1 MSRLVGRRC
10 ETNVE
15 LEGSYTRCLLDSGS
29 QVSTVSA
36 THYNDHLACKF
47 ALHPVDSLITI
58 EAANGL
64 PIKYLGYV
72 QVSINLASIVTTC
85 RERKHVLMF
94 VCPDTAYSRSVPIV
108 LGTNV
113 LDALCDSSDRHQGTP
128 AVVSLLKSFQA
139 VRALHN
145 DEDGH
150 VGKVTVCSR
159 RAVVI
164 QPGCTVSVRGKCHAR
179 QLGGSYPAVADG
191 PANTPASRDGL
202 AVVSSLV
209 TVSEYSH
216 STVRVPVQNL
226 TGHVMTIGAR
236 THLADLFIPKWVRSV
251 GCGGKSQPADI
262 TGMQSTVSAGGD
274 IDTSH
279 IDACRI
285 EPQLTGEWAHRARDL
300 LRQHADVFSRHD
312 LDVGKTSMVRHKIN
326 LVDDT
331 PFKERS
337 RPISSRDL
345 TDAREH
351 IRALLDAG
359 IIRESSSPYASPI
372 VLVRKKNGSLR
383 LTVDYRKL
391 NQKTIKDAYAL
402 PRIDDAF
409 SCLSGAKW
417 FSVMDLKSG
426 YYQVEMEPCD
436 REKTAFVCPLGFYE
450 YTRMPQGVTNAPA
463 TFQRLMERCVGSMN
477 LQEVLAFL
485 DDLIVFSQTLEEHE
499 TRLGQVFD
507 RLRNFGLKLSPEKC
521 SFFCKSVSYLGHIVS
536 EDGIGCDPSKIEA
549 VRDWPR
555 PCNMR
560 QLKSYLGY
568 CGYYRRHI
576 FAYGKISLPLT
587 TLLKGYTRAGADK
600 RLHTDAAAVRKPFGA
615 AWTSECETA
624 FQALKTNLM
633 QAPVLAIADP
643 ALPYELHTDAS
654 GTGLGAALYQKRD
667 GVLRPVAYASRGLS
681 ISESHYPAHKLEFL
695 ALRWAVCHKFHDFL
709 YGSKFHVLTDNNPL
723 TYVLTTARLDA
734 TGHRWLAAL
743 SAYDFDI
750 TYRAAQHNADA
761 DGLSRRPHEG
771 HIEDPMRERQERHIA
786 SLLLNTRPQRQV
798 DILDASAVVNA
809 VLDGQAIP
817 AAGGLP
823 ILDSA
828 VLDQQPELEVSR
840 MPSLTVAEQRDAQ
853 LSDPNIARVRQL
865 LESTPMSQRELRA
878 ESREV
883 AAMMRVASTMYFCNG
898 ILYKDSVL
906 SSRRVRRLVVP
917 FTLRQLVYQGI
928 HDEVGHLGADR
939 GVALARTRFYW
950 FQMESDIRAYCKGCM
965 PCILRKAPPQRAPMC
980 SLESSGPMDLVC
992 IDFLKLDT
1000 DSHNKSY
1007 VLVITDHFTRFAR
1020 AVPMRNQTARGVA
1033 EVLWK
1038 EFFLDFGFP
1047 RRLHSDRG
1055 ASFTGKLMRELAK
1068 QTGVRSS
1075 YTTSYHPEGNAVC
1088 ERYNRTLISMIAT
1101 LTEAHKQKWSEHVR
1115 YLSHAYNCTQ
1125 HDATGFPPFY
1135 LMFLRYPRLKVDWLF
1150 ANDSDQE
1157 LPGLS
1162 SIQYVNE
1169 LRERLTE
1176 AYALA
1181 DKHARA
1187 QGQANKRRYD
1197 RRVRPS
1203 GLAIGGRVLIRNVA
1217 IHERRK
1223 LSNRWLPDVYVVL
1236 RQQGGEGSPVYV
1248 LKREDGK
1255 GGERTLHRNLLLN
1268 CDCLPLPEEPTYRTK
1283 PQRRTPR
1290 PRTQLSATEDPPSRP
1305 NWESTDSE
1313 SSDEPINANPHN
1325 ERHEASLE
1333 CRDDDEDLPLARL
1346 RQYGTPPTT
1355 SDEGRSNDSGGRDGE
1370 RPPRPRRRT
1379 KPPDKL
1385 EYYMPGRPAWQYQ
1398 LCVTCGAPPTRG
1410 YRY

>member
-36 THYNDHLACKF
+36 SHYNDHLACKF

-202 AVVSSLV
+202 AMVSSLV

-236 THLADLFIPKWVRSV
+236 AHLADLFIPKWVRSV

-450 YTRMPQGVTNAPA
+450 YTCMPQGVTNAPA

-485 DDLIVFSQTLEEHE
+485 NDLIVFSQTLEEHE

-624 FQALKTNLM
+624 FQALKTSLM

-761 DGLSRRPHEG
+761 DGLR

-883 AAMMRVASTMYFCNG
+883 AAMMRVASTLYFCNG

-1181 DKHARA
+1181 DKHAHA
-1187 QGQANKRRYD
+1187 QGQANKRWYD

-1255 GGERTLHRNLLLN
+1255 AGERTLHRNLLLN
-1268 CDCLPLPEEPTYRTK
+1268 CDCLPLPEEPTYRAK

>member
-1 MSRLVGRRC
+1 MALIRRNQTSVRLGPEAAFPGGAYQPHVLKWARSDPLVMPPRDDDTRDVLSRLVGRRC
-10 ETNVE
+10 EATVE
-15 LEGSYTRCLLDSGS
+15 LEGSDTRCLLDSGS
-29 QVSTVSA
+29 QVSTISA
-36 THYNDHLACKF
+36 SHYNKYLACRF
-47 ALHPVDSLITI
+47 ALHPVARLVTI

-64 PIKYLGYV
+64 LINYLGYV
-72 QVSINLASIVTTC
+72 QVGIDMASIVTTC
-85 RERKHVLMF
+85 RGRKNVLMF
-94 VCPDTAYSRSVPIV
+94 VCPDTAYSRNVPVV

-113 LDALCDSSDRHQGTP
+113 LDALCDASDCHQGIP
-128 AVVSLLKSFQA
+128 AEVSLLKSFQA
-139 VRALHN
+139 VRALHE

-150 VGKVTVCSR
+150 VGKVTVSSR

-164 QPGCTVSVRGKCHAR
+164 QPGCTVSVRGTCRAL

-191 PANTPASRDGL
+191 PTNTQASRDGL

-209 TVSEYSH
+209 TVSQYNR
-216 STVRVPVQNL
+216 STVKVPVQNL

-236 THLADLFIPKWVRSV
+236 AHLADLFIPKWVRSV
-251 GCGGKSQPADI
+251 GCGGGGESQSADI
-262 TGMQSTVSAGGD
+262 TCMQSTVNAGGD

-279 IDACRI
+279 INACRV
-285 EPQLTGEWAHRARDL
+285 EPQLSDEWTHRARDL

-312 LDVGKTSMVRHKIN
+312 LDVGRTSMVRHKIN

-337 RPISSRDL
+337 RPIASRDL

-426 YYQVEMEPCD
+426 YYQVEMEPSD

-450 YTRMPQGVTNAPA
+450 YTRMPQGVTNSPA

-507 RLRNFGLKLSPEKC
+507 RLRNFGLELSPEKC

-536 EDGIGCDPSKIEA
+536 EDGIACDPSKVEA
-549 VRDWPR
+549 IRDWPR
-555 PCNMR
+555 PSNMR
-560 QLKSYLGY
+560 QLNSYLGY
-568 CGYYRRHI
+568 CGYYRKHI
-576 FAYGKISLPLT
+576 MAYGRISSPLT
-587 TLLKGYTRAGADK
+587 TLLKGYTRAGPDK

-615 AWTSECETA
+615 AWTSECEAA
-624 FQALKTNLM
+624 FQALKTSLM

-643 ALPYELHTDAS
+643 APPYELHTDAS
-654 GTGLGAALYQKRD
+654 GSGLGAALYQKRD

-695 ALRWAVCHKFHDFL
+695 ALRWTVCHKFHDFL
-709 YGSKFHVLTDNNPL
+709 YGSKLHVLTDNDPL

-771 HIEDPMRERQERHIA
+771 HIEDPMRERQQRHIA

-798 DILDASAVVNA
+798 DIVDASAVVNA

-823 ILDSA
+823 IMDSA

-853 LSDPNIARVRQL
+853 LSDPNIARVREL
-865 LESTPMSQRELRA
+865 LESAPMSQRELKT

-883 AAMMRVASTMYFCNG
+883 AAMMRVASTLYFCRG
-898 ILYKDSVL
+898 ILYKESVL
-906 SSRRVRRLVVP
+906 SGRRVRRLVVP

-950 FQMESDIRAYCKGCM
+950 FRMESDIWAYCKDCM

-992 IDFLKLDT
+992 NDCLKLDT

-1038 EFFLDFGFP
+1038 
-1047 RRLHSDRG
+1047 
-1055 ASFTGKLMRELAK
+1055 
-1068 QTGVRSS
+1068 
-1075 YTTSYHPEGNAVC
+1075 
-1088 ERYNRTLISMIAT
+1088 
-1101 LTEAHKQKWSEHVR
+1101 
-1115 YLSHAYNCTQ
+1115 
-1125 HDATGFPPFY
+1125 
-1135 LMFLRYPRLKVDWLF
+1135 
-1150 ANDSDQE
+1150 
-1157 LPGLS
+1157 
-1162 SIQYVNE
+1162 
-1169 LRERLTE
+1169 
-1176 AYALA
+1176 
-1181 DKHARA
+1181 
-1187 QGQANKRRYD
+1187 
-1197 RRVRPS
+1197 
-1203 GLAIGGRVLIRNVA
+1203 
-1217 IHERRK
+1217 
-1223 LSNRWLPDVYVVL
+1223 
-1236 RQQGGEGSPVYV
+1236 
-1248 LKREDGK
+1248 
-1255 GGERTLHRNLLLN
+1255 
-1268 CDCLPLPEEPTYRTK
+1268 
-1283 PQRRTPR
+1283 
-1290 PRTQLSATEDPPSRP
+1290 
-1305 NWESTDSE
+1305 
-1313 SSDEPINANPHN
+1313 
-1325 ERHEASLE
+1325 
-1333 CRDDDEDLPLARL
+1333 
-1346 RQYGTPPTT
+1346 
-1355 SDEGRSNDSGGRDGE
+1355 
-1370 RPPRPRRRT
+1370 
-1379 KPPDKL
+1379 
-1385 EYYMPGRPAWQYQ
+1385 
-1398 LCVTCGAPPTRG
+1398 
-1410 YRY
+1410 

>member
-1 MSRLVGRRC
+1 MAPDGRTTCLSGQDQTPLVTPPRDDDTRDVLSRLVGRRC

-29 QVSTVSA
+29 QVSTLSA
-36 THYNDHLACKF
+36 SHYNDHLACKF

-202 AVVSSLV
+202 ALVSSLV

-236 THLADLFIPKWVRSV
+236 AHLADLFIPKWVRSV

-279 IDACRI
+279 VDACRI
-285 EPQLTGEWAHRARDL
+285 EPQLSGEWAHRARDL

-450 YTRMPQGVTNAPA
+450 YTRMPQWVTNAPA

-536 EDGIGCDPSKIEA
+536 EDGIGCDPSKVEA

-576 FAYGKISLPLT
+576 VAYGKISLPLT

-624 FQALKTNLM
+624 FQALKTSLM
-633 QAPVLAIADP
+633 QAPVLAIANP

-654 GTGLGAALYQKRD
+654 GSGLGAALYQKHD

-695 ALRWAVCHKFHDFL
+695 ALRWAVCHKFHDYL
-709 YGSKFHVLTDNNPL
+709 YGCKFHVLTDNNPL

-743 SAYDFDI
+743 SAYDFHI
-750 TYRAAQHNADA
+750 TYMAAQHNADA

-771 HIEDPMRERQERHIA
+771 HIEDPMRERHERHIA

-798 DILDASAVVNA
+798 DIVDASAVVNA

-828 VLDQQPELEVSR
+828 VLDQQLELEVSR

-865 LESTPMSQRELRA
+865 LESAPMSQRELRA
-878 ESREV
+878 ESRVV
-883 AAMMRVASTMYFCNG
+883 AAMMRVASTLYFCNG

-950 FQMESDIRAYCKGCM
+950 FQMERDIRAYCKGCM
-965 PCILRKAPPQRAPMC
+965 PCILRKAPPPQRAPMC

-1000 DSHNKSY
+1000 DSHNKSH

-1038 EFFLDFGFP
+1038 ELFLDFGFP
-1047 RRLHSDRG
+1047 GRLHSDRG

-1075 YTTSYHPEGNAVC
+1075 YTTPYHPEGNAVC
-1088 ERYNRTLISMIAT
+1088 ERYNRTLIGMIAT

-1169 LRERLTE
+1169 LQERLTE

-1187 QGQANKRRYD
+1187 QGQANKRRYG

-1203 GLAIGGRVLIRNVA
+1203 GLAIGGRVLLRNVA

-1248 LKREDGK
+1248 LRREYGE

-1268 CDCLPLPEEPTYRTK
+1268 CDCLPLPEEPTYRAK

-1333 CRDDDEDLPLARL
+1333 CRDDDDDLPLARL

-1370 RPPRPRRRT
+1370 RPPS
-1379 KPPDKL
+1379 
-1385 EYYMPGRPAWQYQ
+1385 PA
-1398 LCVTCGAPPTRG
+1398 
-1410 YRY
+1410 

>member
-1 MSRLVGRRC
+1 M
-10 ETNVE
+10 
-15 LEGSYTRCLLDSGS
+15 
-29 QVSTVSA
+29 
-36 THYNDHLACKF
+36 
-47 ALHPVDSLITI
+47 
-58 EAANGL
+58 
-64 PIKYLGYV
+64 
-72 QVSINLASIVTTC
+72 
-85 RERKHVLMF
+85 
-94 VCPDTAYSRSVPIV
+94 
-108 LGTNV
+108 
-113 LDALCDSSDRHQGTP
+113 
-128 AVVSLLKSFQA
+128 
-139 VRALHN
+139 
-145 DEDGH
+145 
-150 VGKVTVCSR
+150 
-159 RAVVI
+159 
-164 QPGCTVSVRGKCHAR
+164 
-179 QLGGSYPAVADG
+179 
-191 PANTPASRDGL
+191 
-202 AVVSSLV
+202 
-209 TVSEYSH
+209 
-216 STVRVPVQNL
+216 
-226 TGHVMTIGAR
+226 
-236 THLADLFIPKWVRSV
+236 
-251 GCGGKSQPADI
+251 
-262 TGMQSTVSAGGD
+262 
-274 IDTSH
+274 
-279 IDACRI
+279 
-285 EPQLTGEWAHRARDL
+285 
-300 LRQHADVFSRHD
+300 
-312 LDVGKTSMVRHKIN
+312 
-326 LVDDT
+326 
-331 PFKERS
+331 
-337 RPISSRDL
+337 
-345 TDAREH
+345 
-351 IRALLDAG
+351 
-359 IIRESSSPYASPI
+359 
-372 VLVRKKNGSLR
+372 
-383 LTVDYRKL
+383 
-391 NQKTIKDAYAL
+391 
-402 PRIDDAF
+402 
-409 SCLSGAKW
+409 
-417 FSVMDLKSG
+417 
-426 YYQVEMEPCD
+426 
-436 REKTAFVCPLGFYE
+436 
-450 YTRMPQGVTNAPA
+450 
-463 TFQRLMERCVGSMN
+463 
-477 LQEVLAFL
+477 
-485 DDLIVFSQTLEEHE
+485 
-499 TRLGQVFD
+499 
-507 RLRNFGLKLSPEKC
+507 
-521 SFFCKSVSYLGHIVS
+521 
-536 EDGIGCDPSKIEA
+536 
-549 VRDWPR
+549 
-555 PCNMR
+555 
-560 QLKSYLGY
+560 
-568 CGYYRRHI
+568 
-576 FAYGKISLPLT
+576 PLT
-587 TLLKGYTRAGADK
+587 TLLKGYTRAGADR
-600 RLHTDAAAVRKPFGA
+600 RLHTDAAAVRKPFGV

-624 FQALKTNLM
+624 FQALKTSLM
-633 QAPVLAIADP
+633 QAPVLAIANP
-643 ALPYELHTDAS
+643 TLPYELHTDAS
-654 GTGLGAALYQKRD
+654 GSGLGAALYQKHD

-695 ALRWAVCHKFHDFL
+695 ALRWAVCHKFHDYL
-709 YGSKFHVLTDNNPL
+709 YGCKFHVLTDNNPL

-743 SAYDFDI
+743 PAYDFDI
-750 TYRAAQHNADA
+750 TYRAAQYNADA

-798 DILDASAVVNA
+798 DIVDASAVVNA

-828 VLDQQPELEVSR
+828 VLVQQPELEVSR

-865 LESTPMSQRELRA
+865 LESAPMSQRELRA

-883 AAMMRVASTMYFCNG
+883 AAMMRVASTLYFCNG

-917 FTLRQLVYQGI
+917 FALRQLVYQGI

-950 FQMESDIRAYCKGCM
+950 FQMESDIRTYCKGCM
-965 PCILRKAPPQRAPMC
+965 PCILRKAPPPQRAPMC

-1007 VLVITDHFTRFAR
+1007 VLVITDHFTRFAS

-1055 ASFTGKLMRELAK
+1055 ASFTGKLIRELAK

-1075 YTTSYHPEGNAVC
+1075 YTTPYHPEGNAVC
-1088 ERYNRTLISMIAT
+1088 ERYNRTLIGMIAT

-1181 DKHARA
+1181 DKHPRA

-1203 GLAIGGRVLIRNVA
+1203 GLAIGGRGLLRNVA

-1248 LKREDGK
+1248 LRREDGE

-1268 CDCLPLPEEPTYRTK
+1268 CDCLPLPEEPTYRAK

-1333 CRDDDEDLPLARL
+1333 CRYDDEDLPLARL